1 MILGVE
7 EGGADYY
14 PKVLNK
20 LIMLRYKTVLSVW
33 ILILLTFPSTP
44 AMAFHKDVY
53 YPRAPEALLEI
64 LQDMDNPFSPTI
76 KNIEEGSKVYF
87 GKGLCVK
94 CHGVNG
100 KGIEVPGH
108 SPRNFTD
115 LKWQNARTDG
125 EMMWVLKNGSPGT
138 SMPIRVG
145 KGISEEE
152 GWKVILFIRTFARV

>member
-1 MILGVE
+1 
-7 EGGADYY
+7 
-14 PKVLNK
+14 
-20 LIMLRYKTVLSVW
+20 MLRYKIVLPVG
-33 ILILLTFPSTP
+33 ILVLLNFPSTS
-44 AMAFHKDVY
+44 AKAFHKDVY

-64 LQDMDNPFSPTI
+64 LQDMDNPFSPSI

-100 KGIEVPGH
+100 KGVEALGH

-115 LKWQNARTDG
+115 LKWQNVRTDG
-125 EMMWVLKNGSPGT
+125 EMMWVLRNGSPGT

-152 GWKVILFIRTFARV
+152 GWKVILFIRTFAGV

>member
-1 MILGVE
+1 
-7 EGGADYY
+7 
-14 PKVLNK
+14 
-20 LIMLRYKTVLSVW
+20 MLRYKIVLPVG
-33 ILILLTFPSTP
+33 ILILLNFPSTS
-44 AMAFHKDVY
+44 AKAFHKDVY
-53 YPRAPEALLEI
+53 YPRAPEVLLEI

-100 KGIEVPGH
+100 KGVEVPGH
-108 SPRNFTD
+108 PPRNFTD
-115 LKWQNARTDG
+115 PKWQDVRTDG

-145 KGISEEE
+145 KVISEEE
-152 GWKVILFIRTFARV
+152 AWKVILFIRTFAGV

>member
-1 MILGVE
+1 
-7 EGGADYY
+7 
-14 PKVLNK
+14 
-20 LIMLRYKTVLSVW
+20 MLRYKIVLPVG
-33 ILILLTFPSTP
+33 ILILLNFPSTS
-44 AMAFHKDVY
+44 AKAFHKDVY

-76 KNIEEGSKVYF
+76 KNIEEGSKVYS

-100 KGIEVPGH
+100 KGIKVSGH
-108 SPRNFTD
+108 SPRDFTD
-115 LKWQNARTDG
+115 AKWQDVRTDG
-125 EMMWVLKNGSPGT
+125 EMMWILKNGSPGT

-152 GWKVILFIRTFARV
+152 GWKVILFIRTFAGV

>member
-1 MILGVE
+1 
-7 EGGADYY
+7 
-14 PKVLNK
+14 
-20 LIMLRYKTVLSVW
+20 MLRYKTVLSVG
-33 ILILLTFPSTP
+33 ILILLTFPSTS
-44 AMAFHKDVY
+44 AKAFHKDAY

-64 LQDMDNPFSPTI
+64 LQDMDNPLSPTK

-100 KGIEVPGH
+100 KGVEVPGH
-108 SPRNFTD
+108 PPRNFTD
-115 LKWQNARTDG
+115 PKWQDVRTDG

-145 KGISEEE
+145 KVISEEE
-152 GWKVILFIRTFARV
+152 AWKVILFIRTFAGV

>member
-1 MILGVE
+1 
-7 EGGADYY
+7 
-14 PKVLNK
+14 
-20 LIMLRYKTVLSVW
+20 MLRYKTVLSVG
-33 ILILLTFPSTP
+33 ILILLTFPLTS
-44 AMAFHKDVY
+44 AKAFHKDAY

-100 KGIEVPGH
+100 KGVEVPGH
-108 SPRNFTD
+108 PPRNFTD
-115 LKWQNARTDG
+115 PKWQDVRTDG

-145 KGISEEE
+145 KVISEEE
-152 GWKVILFIRTFARV
+152 AWKVILFIRTFAGV

>member
-1 MILGVE
+1 
-7 EGGADYY
+7 
-14 PKVLNK
+14 
-20 LIMLRYKTVLSVW
+20 MLRYKTVLSVG
-33 ILILLTFPSTP
+33 ILILLTFPSTS
-44 AMAFHKDVY
+44 AKAFHKDVY

-76 KNIEEGSKVYF
+76 KNIEEGSKVYS

-100 KGIEVPGH
+100 KGIKVSGH
-108 SPRNFTD
+108 SPRDFTD
-115 LKWQNARTDG
+115 AKWQDVRTDG
-125 EMMWVLKNGSPGT
+125 EMMWILKNGSPGT

-152 GWKVILFIRTFARV
+152 GWKVILFIRTFAGV

>member
-1 MILGVE
+1 
-7 EGGADYY
+7 
-14 PKVLNK
+14 
-20 LIMLRYKTVLSVW
+20 MLRYKTVLSVG
-33 ILILLTFPSTP
+33 ILILLTFPSTS
-44 AMAFHKDVY
+44 AKAFHKDAY
-53 YPRAPEALLEI
+53 YPRVPEALLEI

-100 KGIEVPGH
+100 KGVEVPGH

-115 LKWQNARTDG
+115 LKWQNVRTDG

-138 SMPIRVG
+138 GMPVRVG
-145 KGISEEE
+145 KVITEEE
-152 GWKVILFIRTFARV
+152 GWNVIHFIRTFSGK

>member
-1 MILGVE
+1 
-7 EGGADYY
+7 
-14 PKVLNK
+14 
-20 LIMLRYKTVLSVW
+20 MLRYKTVLSVG
-33 ILILLTFPSTP
+33 ILILLTFPSTS
-44 AMAFHKDVY
+44 AKAFHKDAY

-64 LQDMDNPFSPTI
+64 LQDMDNPFSPSI

-100 KGIEVPGH
+100 KGLEVSGH
-108 SPRNFTD
+108 PPRNFTD
-115 LKWQNARTDG
+115 PKWQDVRTDG

-145 KGISEEE
+145 RGISEEE
-152 GWKVILFIRTFARV
+152 AWKVILFIRTFAGV

>member
-1 MILGVE
+1 MSRYRV
-7 EGGADYY
+7 
-14 PKVLNK
+14 VLFFG
-20 LIMLRYKTVLSVW
+20 
-33 ILILLTFPSTP
+33 ILILLTLPSTSTK
-44 AMAFHKDVY
+44 AFHKDIY

-64 LQDMDNPFSPTI
+64 LQDMDNPFSPTR

-100 KGIEVPGH
+100 KGVEVPGH
-108 SPRNFTD
+108 PPRNFTD
-115 LKWQNARTDG
+115 PKWQDVRTDG

-145 KGISEEE
+145 KVISEEE
-152 GWKVILFIRTFARV
+152 AWKVILFIRTFVGV

>member
-1 MILGVE
+1 
-7 EGGADYY
+7 
-14 PKVLNK
+14 
-20 LIMLRYKTVLSVW
+20 MLRYKIVLSVG
-33 ILILLTFPSTP
+33 ILILLNFPLTS
-44 AMAFHKDVY
+44 AKAFHKDIY

-76 KNIEEGSKVYF
+76 KNIEKGSKVYF

-100 KGIEVPGH
+100 KGIKVSGH
-108 SPRNFTD
+108 SPRDFTD
-115 LKWQNARTDG
+115 AKWQDVRTDG

-152 GWKVILFIRTFARV
+152 GWKVILFIRTFAGV

>member
-1 MILGVE
+1 MSRYRV
-7 EGGADYY
+7 
-14 PKVLNK
+14 VLFFG
-20 LIMLRYKTVLSVW
+20 
-33 ILILLTFPSTP
+33 ILILLTFPSTSTK
-44 AMAFHKDVY
+44 AFHKDIY

-64 LQDMDNPFSPTI
+64 LQDMDNPFSPTR

-100 KGIEVPGH
+100 KGVEVPGH
-108 SPRNFTD
+108 PPRNFTD
-115 LKWQNARTDG
+115 PKWQDVRTDG

-145 KGISEEE
+145 KVISEEE
-152 GWKVILFIRTFARV
+152 AWKVILFIRTFAGV

>member
-1 MILGVE
+1 
-7 EGGADYY
+7 
-14 PKVLNK
+14 
-20 LIMLRYKTVLSVW
+20 MLRYKTVLSVG
-33 ILILLTFPSTP
+33 ILILLNFPSTS
-44 AMAFHKDVY
+44 AKAFHKDVY

-100 KGIEVPGH
+100 KGLEVSGH
-108 SPRNFTD
+108 PPRNFTD
-115 LKWQNARTDG
+115 PKWQDVRTDG

-145 KGISEEE
+145 KAISEEE
-152 GWKVILFIRTFARV
+152 AWKVILFIRTFAGV